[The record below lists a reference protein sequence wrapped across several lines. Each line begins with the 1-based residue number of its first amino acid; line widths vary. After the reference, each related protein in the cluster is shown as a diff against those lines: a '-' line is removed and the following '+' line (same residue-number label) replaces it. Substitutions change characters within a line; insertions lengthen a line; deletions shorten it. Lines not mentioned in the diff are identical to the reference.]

1 MYGSCRGHGK
11 LKWLC
16 NYTLSKQAFLQLR
29 SFAWNLLLILLMGV
43 SLVTKHVPKKTKVM
57 CIIHLFVSIYKFLK
71 GTRDYNK
78 K

>member
-1 MYGSCRGHGK
+1 MV
-11 LKWLC
+11 
-16 NYTLSKQAFLQLR
+16 LQLCVR
-29 SFAWNLLLILLMGV
+29 PIVKAGISAALYFFVWNLLLMLLMDV